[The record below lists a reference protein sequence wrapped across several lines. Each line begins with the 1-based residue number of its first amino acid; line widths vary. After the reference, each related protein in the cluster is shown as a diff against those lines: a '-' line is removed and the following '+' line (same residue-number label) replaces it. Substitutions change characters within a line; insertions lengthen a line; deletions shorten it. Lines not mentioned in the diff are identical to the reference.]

1 MANTDIAS
9 QLIGF
14 LGSNPQLITQFL
26 DHPYSTVQ
34 QATGSEVQLSQSD
47 MSEVVTAAAAMST
60 GQSIDFGNLASVAS
74 ALLGQNGNSV
84 HQLTN
89 ALFGTSQQAA
99 TVQSNAQAQGS
110 AFNLGTLM
118 SLAGTLMSAS
128 NASAQ
133 SAAAAPAS
141 SGFGKVDLSDGIGLS
156 DVIGIASLFMG
167 K

>member
-1 MANTDIAS
+1 
-9 QLIGF
+9 
-14 LGSNPQLITQFL
+14 
-26 DHPYSTVQ
+26 
-34 QATGSEVQLSQSD
+34 
-47 MSEVVTAAAAMST
+47 
-60 GQSIDFGNLASVAS
+60 
-74 ALLGQNGNSV
+74 
-84 HQLTN
+84 
-89 ALFGTSQQAA
+89 
-99 TVQSNAQAQGS
+99 
-110 AFNLGTLM
+110 M